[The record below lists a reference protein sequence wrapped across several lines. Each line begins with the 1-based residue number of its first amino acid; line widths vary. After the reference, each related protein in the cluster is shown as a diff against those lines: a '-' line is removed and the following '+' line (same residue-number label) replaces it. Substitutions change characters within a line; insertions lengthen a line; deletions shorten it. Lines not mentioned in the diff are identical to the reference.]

1 MLSRWIPA
9 AGRQRGLLARLG
21 SRAYSYGR
29 VFDAAARDG
38 ELRVFVVA
46 DLRYTEMLHTVKSG
60 VPLCSL
66 CLDAKELMC
75 KEGLQS
81 LFPMEEIAI
90 MGLWELL
97 PHIYNVKRKIKDTLD
112 AAILFRPHAV
122 VTVDSK
128 GFSFRLLQQLKCRY
142 NQKVDS
148 PLHVHYVAPSFWAW
162 KGGESR
168 LSKLHNFVD
177 HMLCILPFEDEICRL
192 HGLPATY
199 VGHPLLD
206 DAAGLNVA
214 GTSLQHKNVD
224 SELSPDMSMRQ
235 RSGEAFRLE
244 HGLSSDATILTMLP
258 GSRMQEVARMLP
270 IFFRTVQHLS
280 HTLNDLS
287 LVIPVAPHRDVR
299 TYVENVVRS
308 VPFPVVLIP
317 GGSLE
322 KRYGAFNASK
332 AALCTSG
339 TAVMELMLA
348 KLPCVV
354 AYQAHFLTEC
364 FIHLRKKINFISLPN
379 ILLDS
384 PIVPEILFRACTD
397 KNLAAKLS
405 EVIFNDEVRQLQVGS
420 AERMLQVLYEPI
432 KRQGNLFAEE
442 LGDSGLSSDVYSPS
456 TIAALTVLY
465 TDKHR
470 RMVHRN

>member
-21 SRAYSYGR
+21 SRAYSCRR
-29 VFDAAARDG
+29 VFDAAVRDG

-46 DLRYTEMLHTVKSG
+46 DLHYTEMLHAVKSG
-60 VPLCSL
+60 IPLCSL

-142 NQKVDS
+142 NQKVDR

-206 DAAGLNVA
+206 DAAVLNVA

-224 SELSPDMSMRQ
+224 SELSPDMSTRQ

-244 HGLSSDATILTMLP
+244 HGLSPDATILTMLP

-432 KRQGNLFAEE
+432 KRRGNLFAEE
-442 LGDSGLSSDVYSPS
+442 SGDLGLSSDVYSPG

-465 TDKHR
+465 MDKNR
-470 RMVHRN
+470 HRN

>member
-1 MLSRWIPA
+1 MDPCRRAPARA
-9 AGRQRGLLARLG
+9 AGQVGLTRLFLREGVRRSG
-21 SRAYSYGR
+21 SGR
-29 VFDAAARDG
+29 R
-38 ELRVFVVA
+38 
-46 DLRYTEMLHTVKSG
+46 TSG
-60 VPLCSL
+60 VRCRR
-66 CLDAKELMC
+66 ELMC

-206 DAAGLNVA
+206 AAAVLNVA

-224 SELSPDMSMRQ
+224 SELSPDMSTRQ

-244 HGLSSDATILTMLP
+244 HGLSPDATILTMLP

-432 KRQGNLFAEE
+432 KRRGNLFAEE
-442 LGDSGLSSDVYSPS
+442 LGDLGLSSDVYSPG

-465 TDKHR
+465 MDKNR
-470 RMVHRN
+470 HRN

>member
-1 MLSRWIPA
+1 MGRSRRASARA
-9 AGRQRGLLARLG
+9 AGQAARARLFLREG
-21 SRAYSYGR
+21 VRRGIPGRRASAVR
-29 VFDAAARDG
+29 CR
-38 ELRVFVVA
+38 R
-46 DLRYTEMLHTVKSG
+46 
-60 VPLCSL
+60 
-66 CLDAKELMC
+66 ELMC

-97 PHIYNVKRKIKDTLD
+97 PHIYNVKRKIENTVD
-112 AAILFRPHAV
+112 AAMLFQPHAV
-122 VTVDSK
+122 VTIDSK
-128 GFSFRLLQQLKCRY
+128 GFSFCLLQQLKCRY

-177 HMLCILPFEDEICRL
+177 HMLCILPFEHEICRL
-192 HGLPATY
+192 NGLPATY

-206 DAAGLNVA
+206 DAAVL
-214 GTSLQHKNVD
+214 KVD
-224 SELSPDMSMRQ
+224 PELSSDKSMHQ
-235 RSGEAFRLE
+235 ESGEAFRLE
-244 HGLSSDATILTMLP
+244 HKLSPDATILTMLP

-270 IFFRTVQHLS
+270 IFLRTVQHLS
-280 HTLNDLS
+280 HTLNELS

-299 TYVENVVRS
+299 NYVENVVRS

-354 AYQAHFLTEC
+354 AYQAHFITEC

-379 ILLDS
+379 ILLNS

-397 KNLAAKLS
+397 KNLAAELS
-405 EVIFNDEVRQLQVGS
+405 EVIFNDEVRQRQVGS
-420 AERMLQVLYEPI
+420 ADRMLQVLYEPI
-432 KRQGNLFAEE
+432 KQRGGSFVDEVR
-442 LGDSGLSSDVYSPS
+442 SLSSSVHSPS

-465 TDKHR
+465 TDKS
-470 RMVHRN
+470 